1 MRKSIF
7 TWLKKALAAIAAN
20 FAAIW
25 LFIMTNYCI
34 QKGVQALSDVLG
46 VMV

>member
-1 MRKSIF
+1 MG
-7 TWLKKALAAIAAN
+7 KKLLAGFKNALAAIATN

-25 LFIMTNYCI
+25 LFIMTNYCV
-34 QKGVQALSDVLG
+34 QKGAQALSDVLG